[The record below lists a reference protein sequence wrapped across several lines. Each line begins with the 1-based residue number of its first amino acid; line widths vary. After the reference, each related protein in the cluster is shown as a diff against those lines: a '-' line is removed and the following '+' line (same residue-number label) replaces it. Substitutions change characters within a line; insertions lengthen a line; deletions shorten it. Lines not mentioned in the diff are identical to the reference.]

1 MDRVYHIAVHRYPT
15 LSIHTD
21 EKYKLTS
28 SMEYPHLDLLD
39 SNFNIQLQ
47 VGIVEIMYILSR
59 LSAANMM
66 RKNMILSSLKMTMSL
81 K

>member
-59 LSAANMM
+59 LSVANMM
-66 RKNMILSSLKMTMSL
+66 LKNLILSFQF
-81 K
+81 